1 MAALNFSKEELRTVF
16 IIVLISFF
24 GVFINLCSGYS
35 DWAAGSEP
43 GGEAVECA
51 AYPIDINACGTE
63 ELTSLPGI
71 GPAIARKVVDYRTKN
86 GGFKTRCEVKN
97 VGGIGE
103 RFYERIKDQIFVQND
118 PTPGLDEFEGAQE
131 ENGGETV
138 CRMDIN
144 AASAE
149 DFGAIKGLG
158 RKAGEKIIEFRN
170 NNGGRIDSFKQLS
183 GIEGIG
189 KKRLRKLNKYF
200 VIY

>member
-1 MAALNFSKEELRTVF
+1 MAAFNFSKEELRTVF

-35 DWAAGSEP
+35 DWAAGSESS
-43 GGEAVECA
+43 GGAVECVS
-51 AYPIDINACGTE
+51 YPIDINACGTE

-71 GPAIARKVVDYRTKN
+71 GPAIARKVIDYRSKS
-86 GGFKTRCEVKN
+86 GGFKTRCEIKK

-103 RFYERIKDQIFVQND
+103 RFYELIKDRIFVPDD
-118 PTPGLDEFEGAQE
+118 PTPELDEFAGAGDE
-131 ENGGETV
+131 TGGEAV

-170 NNGGRIDSFKQLS
+170 NNGGRIDSFKQLG

-189 KKRLRKLNKYF
+189 KKRMQKLNKYF